1 MKTWKEY
8 ENNIFNYFQY
18 FKEENSAEDDE
29 KLPKMSVIS
38 YNASMIL
45 DINDRNKF
53 VFESSKEVSHIF
65 SENNDLKQYKF
76 YLLANK
82 EVINKN
88 SKVENYL
95 KIWKEIK
102 RKYDIEEFILGPEVK
117 IELNNV
123 DLFSSIAE
131 VPINYL
137 YKAIEIISNYP
148 SMYTLFISK
157 HHNIMTDGYIKNMVK
172 VVMNNSFIEINYF
185 QLCKMCCDKGDIA
198 IRYGTTFEEAE
209 IALIYNPEKT
219 FITY

>member
-1 MKTWKEY
+1 MKRLKEY

-53 VFESSKEVSHIF
+53 VFESSKEISHIF

-95 KIWKEIK
+95 KIWK
-102 RKYDIEEFILGPEVK
+102 
-117 IELNNV
+117 
-123 DLFSSIAE
+123 
-131 VPINYL
+131 
-137 YKAIEIISNYP
+137 
-148 SMYTLFISK
+148 
-157 HHNIMTDGYIKNMVK
+157 
-172 VVMNNSFIEINYF
+172 
-185 QLCKMCCDKGDIA
+185 
-198 IRYGTTFEEAE
+198 
-209 IALIYNPEKT
+209 
-219 FITY
+219 